1 MEAELQATGSSSAS
15 GSSEINWERVT
26 KSCDFNPKANKNVKD
41 VGRMRSIL
49 LQLKQQ
55 PLVR

>member
-1 MEAELQATGSSSAS
+1 MATRDNQTVGHD
-15 GSSEINWERVT
+15 WERIS
-26 KSCDFNPKANKNVKD
+26 KLCDFNPKANKNQKD

-49 LQLKQQ
+49 LQLKQT